1 MKRALGVFKSSKN
14 ITAISV
20 AVFIVTVLLL
30 ASSTYYINV
39 CIGNEEQAN
48 ADYSVCKQMGTDLA
62 DASDYLTTE
71 VRLFAVTHSIE
82 HFYNYWKEIN
92 DTKTRDNVITQFE
105 ERDAPDNETAYL
117 IGHLESVK
125 RMVEND
131 YDCSDVIIQLSA
143 VRSALNNAGKI
154 IIKNHIDHCIVEA
167 VKEGDNE
174 TIEKLND
181 AIDRFIK

>member
-1 MKRALGVFKSSKN
+1 MKEN
-14 ITAISV
+14 
-20 AVFIVTVLLL
+20 TVH
-30 ASSTYYINV
+30 THI
-39 CIGNEEQAN
+39 
-48 ADYSVCKQMGTDLA
+48 M
-62 DASDYLTTE
+62 SDGR
-71 VRLFAVTHSIE
+71 VIKHTHS
-82 HFYNYWKEIN
+82 
-92 DTKTRDNVITQFE
+92 
-105 ERDAPDNETAYL
+105 DAEKKAVVNRLAKV

>member
-1 MKRALGVFKSSKN
+1 MVNR
-14 ITAISV
+14 
-20 AVFIVTVLLL
+20 L
-30 ASSTYYINV
+30 AKV
-39 CIGNEEQAN
+39 
-48 ADYSVCKQMGTDLA
+48 
-62 DASDYLTTE
+62 
-71 VRLFAVTHSIE
+71 
-82 HFYNYWKEIN
+82 
-92 DTKTRDNVITQFE
+92 
-105 ERDAPDNETAYL
+105 